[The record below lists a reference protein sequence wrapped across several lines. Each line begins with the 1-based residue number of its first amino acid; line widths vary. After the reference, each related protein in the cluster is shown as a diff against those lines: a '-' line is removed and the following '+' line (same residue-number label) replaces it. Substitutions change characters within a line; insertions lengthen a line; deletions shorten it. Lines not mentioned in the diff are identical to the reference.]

1 MWRCCSFLFF
11 LTHRF
16 SSKHKMKSST
26 ELFTSWSDY
35 INHFYFDI
43 AQIAGPSIHS
53 PIKEVSILAGLLLL
67 CLLPLPHRRPSTS
80 RLHPPRQPRLC
91 TLPCSQVDIEVPSS
105 WNMNG
110 SDFCS
115 SVSSFLMKDFYC
127 NLLQRPLLWTLL
139 PATPCLD
146 PGHKFLSSLPLSL
159 RYPSHSTL

>member
-80 RLHPPRQPRLC
+80 RLCPPCQPRLC
-91 TLPCSQVDIEVPSS
+91 ALSCSQVDIEVPSS
-105 WNMNG
+105 WIGIWMVLISAPQFPLFLWKTFTVICY
-110 SDFCS
+110 SDPFYGPYYLLHHVWSQVTSFCH
-115 SVSSFLMKDFYC
+115 Y
-127 NLLQRPLLWTLL
+127 
-139 PATPCLD
+139 
-146 PGHKFLSSLPLSL
+146 
-159 RYPSHSTL
+159 

>member
-16 SSKHKMKSST
+16 SSKNIKWNHPQNLIPPEVITST
-26 ELFTSWSDY
+26 MSILT
-35 INHFYFDI
+35 
-43 AQIAGPSIHS
+43 QIAGPSIHS

-67 CLLPLPHRRPSTS
+67 CLLPLPHRRPSTC
-80 RLHPPRQPRLC
+80 RLCPPCQPRLC
-91 TLPCSQVDIEVPSS
+91 ALSCSQVDIEVPSS

-139 PATPCLD
+139 LATPCLV